1 MVSANCVKTIQRFS
15 KMIAFF
21 IIFCGLYA
29 SFFGVANTQNASTTL
44 TEGIFS
50 QKELKLGDIKNG
62 NMFIDIIKDEVSKVP
77 NWGPRVY
84 DLILRLMNVLTT
96 PGYPLKLKDI
106 ADQEY
111 DYIVV
116 GAGSAGS
123 VVAARLSEVKENRV
137 LLLEAG
143 GEESKFSLTPFVAN
157 LLHKSELAYE
167 YRNQREKLCGWGK
180 KDNRIG
186 LPIGRGIGGSSAI
199 YNLIYVRGDPLD
211 YNRWEQL
218 GATGWSWPDV
228 FPYFLKLE
236 RVTDKGAS
244 VFDEGYHGTDG
255 PIAVQGNL
263 NPSIIAQILIESVKS
278 LNLPFGDLN
287 GRNMSRFSFNQQN
300 VEGGQRVSTGRAYLS
315 PASSRKNLDI
325 VINAVVQRVLIDTEN
340 KLADGVEYEKNGKLY
355 RVKARKEVIISAG
368 SYNSPK
374 LLMLSGIGPKDE
386 LKKHGI
392 PIVVD
397 LPGVGQNLQDHAS
410 PHLFYTTKYNTS
422 NVYIRTEPLIN
433 SAKMYADDRSGSFGA
448 AGAQIK
454 AFYRSKYALDERP
467 DIGFTFSGSLTSSVY
482 SNMVNEYI
490 NGFKSIVTKRYFLPQ
505 AYRDGF
511 SILFANYRPLSRG
524 YVRLASKRVEDEPI
538 IHHNYYTDE
547 RDLKV
552 MVEAAKLGARIA
564 ESRVAR
570 EGLDTK
576 PFPNTLPQCEKYP
589 QGSDDFFRCVAQT
602 TTATGFHPVGTCK
615 MGAIDDLTAVVD
627 PQLRVRGIRNLRVI
641 DASIMPEI
649 TSGNTNAP
657 TIMIGEKGS
666 DIIRGRKLEQ
676 LLPPVKNPKSALKY
690 QDLQAII

>member
-1 MVSANCVKTIQRFS
+1 MSINCVTLVERFNM
-15 KMIAFF
+15 MISFF
-21 IIFCGLYA
+21 IIFCGLFP
-29 SFFGVANTQNASTTL
+29 SFFGIANTQNASTTFI
-44 TEGIFS
+44 EGIFS
-50 QKELKLGDIKNG
+50 QKELKLGDIKDG

-84 DLILRLMNVLTT
+84 DLILELMNVLTT

-157 LLHKSELAYE
+157 LVQASEKSYD
-167 YRNQREKLCGWGK
+167 YRNQPEKLFGWGK
-180 KDNRIG
+180 KDNRVG
-186 LPIGRGIGGSSAI
+186 LKAGRGIGGGSAI
-199 YNLIYVRGDPLD
+199 SNSIWVRGDPLD

-218 GATGWSWPDV
+218 GATGWSWSDV

-244 VFDEGYHGTDG
+244 VFDKGYHGTDG
-255 PIAVQGNL
+255 PMAVQGNL
-263 NPSIIAQILIESVKS
+263 NPSIIAEILIESVKS

-300 VEGGQRVSTGRAYLS
+300 IEGGQRVSTGRAYLS
-315 PASSRKNLDI
+315 PASNRKNLDI

-368 SYNSPK
+368 VYNSPK
-374 LLMLSGIGPKDE
+374 LLMLSGIGPKEE

-392 PIVVD
+392 PVVID
-397 LPGVGQNLQDHAS
+397 LPGVGQNLQDHPS
-410 PHLFYTTKYNTS
+410 PFLYYTTKYNTS
-422 NVYIRTEPLIN
+422 TVYIRTEPLIN

-467 DIGFTFSGSLTSSVY
+467 DIGYTIYGSLQGSVF
-482 SNMVNEYI
+482 SNIVNEYI

-505 AYRDGF
+505 SYRDGF

-524 YVRLASKRVEDEPI
+524 YVRLASKKVEDEPI
-538 IHHNYYTDE
+538 INHNYYSDE

-570 EGLDTK
+570 EGLDTR

-589 QGSDDFFRCVAQT
+589 LDSDGFFRCLAQT
-602 TTATGFHPVGTCK
+602 LTASGGHPVGSCK

-627 PQLRVRGIRNLRVI
+627 PQLRVRGIQNLRVI

-649 TSGNTNAP
+649 TSGSTNAP

-666 DIIRGRKLEQ
+666 DLIRGRKLEQ
-676 LLPPVKNPKSALKY
+676 LLPPVKNPKTALKY
-690 QDLQAII
+690 KDL